1 MGERPHPGYDSLLHL
16 LEQSVPSSIKV
27 TRGPEMPEKVLVSV
41 NGTCSPGEQGVGV
54 LALVRF
60 ELLPTL
66 VVKTPRG
73 RHDRNRHRTMF

>member
-1 MGERPHPGYDSLLHL
+1 
-16 LEQSVPSSIKV
+16 
-27 TRGPEMPEKVLVSV
+27 MPEKVLVSV